1 MILKG
6 YIFSRPFFG
15 ERVPQHVQNIVLRD
29 YCQKRNHSFLMSNT
43 EYSVPKSSYILMD
56 LIDHMKQIDG
66 IILYSIF
73 QLPEDFKLRKK
84 IYNQIYKEK
93 KSLHFAV
100 ENRAVTK
107 KNDFNF
113 IEKIYS
119 LKKVEF
125 NKEKY
130 LIKKISNG
138 KKRNFVSKKH
148 YKVKRDYLHRMINE
162 KIKCMK
168 VAKKY
173 EFDYWDGDRKYGYG
187 GYKFIEGYHREVAIK
202 FIKNYKLTNN
212 SSVLDLG
219 CGKGFLMYEIK
230 KILKNIKITGL
241 DISKYAKKY
250 AKKEIKKNILTKNI
264 KKKLSY
270 PDKTFDLVISINT
283 LHNLKLNDLETSL
296 KEIERVGKS
305 KYICIES
312 YRNEKEQFNLQCW
325 ALTAETL
332 IDINSWKWMFNKAKY
347 SGDYEFIFFK

>member
-1 MILKG
+1 
-6 YIFSRPFFG
+6 
-15 ERVPQHVQNIVLRD
+15 
-29 YCQKRNHSFLMSNT
+29 
-43 EYSVPKSSYILMD
+43 MD

-100 ENRAVTK
+100 ENRAATK

-250 AKKEIKKNILTKNI
+250 AKKRNQKK
-264 KKKLSY
+264 Y
-270 PDKTFDLVISINT
+270 FD
-283 LHNLKLNDLETSL
+283 
-296 KEIERVGKS
+296 
-305 KYICIES
+305 
-312 YRNEKEQFNLQCW
+312 
-325 ALTAETL
+325 
-332 IDINSWKWMFNKAKY
+332 
-347 SGDYEFIFFK
+347 